1 MKLFG
6 SLVALCALPLLSLS
20 LAHCGGGEAT
30 TQVPMASGGQG
41 TDASAGASGEP
52 SDSGAAGTSGQS
64 GDAGQAGSSQGGAA
78 GSSGQAG
85 NAGSTAGSAGDAGSG
100 GSSGN
105 AMGGAAG
112 APPADAGSAVP
123 CTTDAQCPGGS
134 SCQITLNEA
143 GTALELRCLPLA
155 GANGNGYPCTD
166 SSQCRSGLCLQGF
179 CSNPCASSA
188 DCTQAGACLPQTLQ
202 IGSASGSFQVCV
214 VAPCSSSSQCETGE
228 VCSDIV
234 STTNTIDAFCQQK
247 QATGGALGSACQGAA
262 DCLSQLC
269 PTWVQVCTEVC
280 AGDVDC
286 AASPG
291 AVCVDSYR
299 AGSDY
304 VQTCVPGCSAAS
316 QCPSGKACAISS
328 DSAGDRYRFACEAP
342 RGPDPTGADC
352 SNTVEC
358 ASGFCLTNYLNNQP
372 VDSICTQPCVTSA
385 DCPAGF
391 GNCVDVQ
398 MSTPSGNGKQFVR
411 VCNHP

>member
-1 MKLFG
+1 MKLPG
-6 SLVALCALPLLSLS
+6 SALALCALPLLSLS

-41 TDASAGASGEP
+41 TDASAGAGGEQP
-52 SDSGAAGTSGQS
+52 DSGAAGTSGQS
-64 GDAGQAGSSQGGAA
+64 GAAGQAGSNQGGAA

-85 NAGSTAGSAGDAGSG
+85 SAGSTAGSAGDAGSG

-105 AMGGAAG
+105 ASGGSAG
-112 APPADAGSAVP
+112 APTDAGSAVP
-123 CTTDAQCPGGS
+123 CTTDAQCPGGT
-134 SCQITLNEA
+134 SCQIALNEA

-166 SSQCRSGLCLQGF
+166 SSQCRSALCLLGF
-179 CSNPCASSA
+179 CSNSCASSA
-188 DCTQAGACLPQTLQ
+188 DCTQAGACLPQTIQ

-291 AVCVDSYR
+291 SVCVDSYR
-299 AGSDY
+299 AGSEY
-304 VQTCVPGCSAAS
+304 VQTCVPGCSASS